1 MLHAI
6 DLLTAA
12 SVPARARRWGNLWAF
27 STAKL
32 ESRGKKF
39 KDIIRHQTSAR
50 PRDTATNSIKRK
62 KGTRG
67 GKASIKDKR
76 TKEKEFIMVK
86 GHDNVQ
92 VREGLA
98 KMTFR
103 ERRVLALGCTGVN
116 RRRREQLI
124 ILGKQDRERS
134 VKTENNVPERWAEL
148 VPAGVPFTIEGLLK
162 AMVTGI
168 IKKPL
173 YDIKGKHACA
183 DCE

>member
-50 PRDTATNSIKRK
+50 PRDIATTKTIKKRK

-67 GKASIKDKR
+67 GMASIKDKR

-116 RRRREQLI
+116 RRRREQLV
-124 ILGKQDRERS
+124 ILGK
-134 VKTENNVPERWAEL
+134 
-148 VPAGVPFTIEGLLK
+148 
-162 AMVTGI
+162 
-168 IKKPL
+168 
-173 YDIKGKHACA
+173 
-183 DCE
+183 